1 MKAKLKMIA
10 MDKIDGLLAPAKLK
24 LDELEPR
31 ERLIVI
37 AGSITLALVLFYAI
51 IWEPITSRY
60 EQQQM
65 RHDAQRQLY
74 SWMQDAGN
82 EIRSLSVSGGKNI
95 SRFRNHSISSLADR
109 SAATSGV
116 KSSIEKMKQS
126 KKGVKI
132 NLKSANFDRIV
143 IWLNDLETKYG
154 IHASKVKI
162 ETSKIKGAVDASI
175 TLERVKS

>member
-1 MKAKLKMIA
+1 MNIA
-10 MDKIDGLLAPAKLK
+10 VRDKIDELLASARAK

-37 AGSITLALVLFYAI
+37 VGSIALVLVLFYAI

-60 EQQQM
+60 QQQQM
-65 RHDAQRQLY
+65 QHDAQRQLY
-74 SWMQDAGN
+74 SWMQDASN

-132 NLKSANFDRIV
+132 NLKTANFDRIV

-162 ETSKIKGAVDASI
+162 ETSKVKGAVNASI
-175 TLERVKS
+175 TLERIKS